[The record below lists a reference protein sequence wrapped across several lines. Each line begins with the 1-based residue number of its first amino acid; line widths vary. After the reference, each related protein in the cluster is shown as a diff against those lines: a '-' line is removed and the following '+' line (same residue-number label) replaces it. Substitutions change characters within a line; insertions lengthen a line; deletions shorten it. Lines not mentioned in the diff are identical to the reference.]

1 MSESEQVQ
9 EWRDI
14 FFSSQDGLKLYGRHY
29 PAMGASE
36 GAVVCLPGLTR
47 NSKDFHNLAV
57 ALSAYGIGPFDVY
70 TLDFRGRGRSEHD
83 RDWSNYTPFM
93 ELLDT
98 IDFLTVEGIHKAAFV
113 GTSRGGIV
121 TMLLAALRPTAIAA
135 AVLNDIGPVIDAQ
148 GLTRIMGYVGLT
160 PVPASWSEAARMI
173 RDMNKS
179 FFPDVQNSDWLE
191 IAQQWF
197 NEHDGK
203 PAAGYD
209 TNLARTF
216 STTDMTQAIP
226 TMWPQFTA
234 LGRFPTLVVRG
245 ALSDILSVET
255 FKEMAERHPMLA
267 SITIEREGHAPLL
280 RDMSTIETIAD
291 FLHSSGLARGH

>member
-1 MSESEQVQ
+1 MSESNQLQ

-14 FFSSQDGLKLYGRHY
+14 YFSAQDGLKLYGRHY
-29 PAMGASE
+29 PAMGPSE

-47 NSKDFHNLAV
+47 NSKDFHSLAV

-70 TLDFRGRGRSEHD
+70 CLDFRGRGRSDHD
-83 RDWSNYTPFM
+83 PDWSNYTPFM

-98 IDFLTVEGIHKAAFV
+98 IDFLTVEGIHKAAFI

-121 TMLLAALRPTAIAA
+121 TMLLAALRPTVIAA

-160 PVPASWSEAARMI
+160 PVPTSWSEAARMI
-173 RDMNKS
+173 RDMNKA
-179 FFPDVQNSDWLE
+179 FFPDIDDADWFE
-191 IAQQWF
+191 IARQWF
-197 NEHDGK
+197 NERDGK

-209 TNLARTF
+209 TNLAQSF
-216 STTDMTQAIP
+216 STAEMARAIP

-234 LGRFPTLVVRG
+234 LGCFPTLVIRG
-245 ALSDILSVET
+245 ALSDILSVKT
-255 FKEMAERHPMLA
+255 FNEMADRHPMMA
-267 SITIEREGHAPLL
+267 SITVEGEGHAPLL

-291 FLHSSGLARGH
+291 FLHSSGLAGGQ